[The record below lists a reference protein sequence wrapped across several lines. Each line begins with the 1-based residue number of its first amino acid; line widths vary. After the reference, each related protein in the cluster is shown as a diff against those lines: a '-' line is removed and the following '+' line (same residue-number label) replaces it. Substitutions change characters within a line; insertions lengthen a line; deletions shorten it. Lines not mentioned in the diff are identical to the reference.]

1 MSYDWNQNGRQDS
14 FDRYMDYNAAHP
26 ERNSSNSQSNY
37 NGDYS
42 YNDTSSM
49 DGREKIPYYKNHP
62 YEEEKE
68 DKPPYLLVFII
79 SILVGVLSGVIA
91 ALVNR

>member
-26 ERNSSNSQSNY
+26 ERNGSNSQSNY
-37 NGDYS
+37 KGDYS
-42 YNDTSSM
+42 YNNTSSM
-49 DGREKIPYYKNHP
+49 DGGEKVPYYKNHP
-62 YEEEKE
+62 YEEKKE
-68 DKPPYLLVFII
+68 EKPPYLLVFII
-79 SILVGVLSGVIA
+79 SILVGILSGVIA

>member
-1 MSYDWNQNGRQDS
+1 MPYDWNQNGRQDS

-26 ERNSSNSQSNY
+26 EQNGSNSQSNY

-42 YNDTSSM
+42 YNSTSSM
-49 DGREKIPYYKNHP
+49 DGREKVPYYKNHP

-68 DKPPYLLVFII
+68 EKPPYFLVFII

>member
-26 ERNSSNSQSNY
+26 ERKDSNSQSNY

-42 YNDTSSM
+42 YNDTSST
-49 DGREKIPYYKNHP
+49 DGGEKVPYYQNHP

-68 DKPPYLLVFII
+68 DKPSYWLVFII

>member
-49 DGREKIPYYKNHP
+49 DCREKVPYYKNHP

-68 DKPPYLLVFII
+68 KRPPYLLASII
-79 SILVGVLSGVIA
+79 GFLGGILFYILMLMA
-91 ALVNR
+91 NR

>member
-1 MSYDWNQNGRQDS
+1 MSYDWNRNGRQDS

-26 ERNSSNSQSNY
+26 ERNGSNSQSNY

-49 DGREKIPYYKNHP
+49 DGREKVPYYKNHP

-68 DKPPYLLVFII
+68 EKPPYLFVLIMSII
-79 SILVGVLSGVIA
+79 VGVFSGIIA
-91 ALVNR
+91 TLVNR

>member
-1 MSYDWNQNGRQDS
+1 MPYDWNQNGRQDS

-42 YNDTSSM
+42 YNDTSST
-49 DGREKIPYYKNHP
+49 DGGEKVPYYKNHP

-68 DKPPYLLVFII
+68 EKPPYLFVLIMSII
-79 SILVGVLSGVIA
+79 VGVLSGIIA
-91 ALVNR
+91 TLVNR

>member
-26 ERNSSNSQSNY
+26 ERSGSNSQSNY

-49 DGREKIPYYKNHP
+49 DGKEKVPYYKNHP
-62 YEEEKE
+62 YEEKQE
-68 DKPPYLLVFII
+68 KPPYLLVFII

>member
-26 ERNSSNSQSNY
+26 ERSGSNSQSNY

-42 YNDTSSM
+42 YNDTSST
-49 DGREKIPYYKNHP
+49 DGGEKVPYYKNHP

-68 DKPPYLLVFII
+68 EKPPYLFVLIMSII
-79 SILVGVLSGVIA
+79 VGVLSGIIA
-91 ALVNR
+91 TLVNR

>member
-14 FDRYMDYNAAHP
+14 FDRYMEYNAARP

-42 YNDTSSM
+42 YNNTSSI
-49 DGREKIPYYKNHP
+49 DGREKVPYYKTHP

-68 DKPPYLLVFII
+68 EKPPYLFVLIMSII
-79 SILVGVLSGVIA
+79 VGVLSGIIA
-91 ALVNR
+91 TLVNR